1 MIRIL
6 PGGRTVCHSIIDLP
20 MSAVTAWGQLRD
32 LRSSA
37 THDPFHKTIT
47 IDGSR
52 PHPGAKLQIEHQYLF
67 FKTTRV
73 GRILIWREGCE
84 FAFSDLCRSDP
95 GRAFPHVI
103 RYQLEAIDERRS
115 RLHIT
120 VTGRWT
126 LGGPRWIG
134 RIWLGWVF
142 SQVVGT
148 TTNRLLIFAVASRL
162 RKNDQ

>member
-1 MIRIL
+1 M
-6 PGGRTVCHSIIDLP
+6 IDLP
-20 MSAVTAWGQLRD
+20 MSTVTVWGQLRD

-37 THDPFHKTIT
+37 THDPFHKTIS
-47 IDGSR
+47 IDGNR
-52 PHPGAKLQIEHQYLF
+52 PRPGAHLQIEHQYLL

-95 GRAFPHVI
+95 TRAFPHVI
-103 RYQLEAIDERRS
+103 RYRLEPINDRQS
-115 RLHIT
+115 RLHLI

-134 RIWLGWVF
+134 RIWLSWVF
-142 SQVVGT
+142 WRVVTT
-148 TTNRLLIFAVASRL
+148 TTNQLLIFAVATGRAGWE
-162 RKNDQ
+162 K